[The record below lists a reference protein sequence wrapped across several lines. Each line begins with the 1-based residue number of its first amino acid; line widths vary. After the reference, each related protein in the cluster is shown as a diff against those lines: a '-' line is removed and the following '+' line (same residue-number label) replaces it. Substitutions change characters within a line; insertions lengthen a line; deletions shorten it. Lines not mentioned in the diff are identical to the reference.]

1 MTEDLRELRRTADDL
16 KEDSKRVKRYLMR
29 RKEKNDGVKQGAL
42 TAKALKLIHTDR
54 EEMDLGR
61 KGLPNTSKVL

>member
-1 MTEDLRELRRTADDL
+1 MTEDVRELRRTADDL

-29 RKEKNDGVKQGAL
+29 RQEKNDGVKQGAL
-42 TAKALKLIHTDR
+42 TAKALKLIQTDR